1 MHEWLHIRD
10 DQHGGRWAMPFAS
23 AGRSGRRPL
32 HDRRPGELRAIN
44 AVDEALD
51 HGSVERNQDAI
62 IVLALEMERIA
73 SQ

>member
-1 MHEWLHIRD
+1 
-10 DQHGGRWAMPFAS
+10 MPFAS

-32 HDRRPGELRAIN
+32 HDRRPEELRAIN

-51 HGSVERNQDAI
+51 RGAVERNQDAI
-62 IVLALEMERIA
+62 IVLTLEMERIV